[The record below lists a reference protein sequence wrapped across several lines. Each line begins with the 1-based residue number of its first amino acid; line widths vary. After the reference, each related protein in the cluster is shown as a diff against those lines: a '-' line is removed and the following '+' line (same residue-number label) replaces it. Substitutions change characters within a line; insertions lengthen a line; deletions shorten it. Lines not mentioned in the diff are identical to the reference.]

1 MADKKDDKDN
11 KIMDVSDPG
20 STKPSENS
28 RNIIIKSK
36 PILKDPMISNN
47 QGSNIESETISEEEP
62 TGPPEVPKTLSR
74 KINIEP
80 LRDNIKEDQD
90 NKEDPKPLLPPSEKE
105 KSSLNIVS
113 PTESTETNVE
123 EKKEPEN
130 ELKLPIEEKPKEE
143 ETKDSKVELSGP
155 IEEKPKEEDSI
166 SVPNET
172 NNLPETNT
180 LKEAEDKP
188 EIDPSKNETNP
199 LNSENNEPS
208 NPLINKKQV
217 NESSEEK
224 LAQLKVQEEQKRQE
238 AINRMVESKQYFL
251 PINQNQ
257 KRKTKHFVIIGILL
271 SIILLVVW
279 LYVASNAGIIKL

>member
-1 MADKKDDKDN
+1 M
-11 KIMDVSDPG
+11 
-20 STKPSENS
+20 
-28 RNIIIKSK
+28 
-36 PILKDPMISNN
+36 
-47 QGSNIESETISEEEP
+47 
-62 TGPPEVPKTLSR
+62 
-74 KINIEP
+74 
-80 LRDNIKEDQD
+80 
-90 NKEDPKPLLPPSEKE
+90 
-105 KSSLNIVS
+105 
-113 PTESTETNVE
+113 
-123 EKKEPEN
+123 
-130 ELKLPIEEKPKEE
+130 
-143 ETKDSKVELSGP
+143 
-155 IEEKPKEEDSI
+155 
-166 SVPNET
+166 
-172 NNLPETNT
+172 PETNT